1 MSSNLKTANF
11 DSAVLTYKIVSDSSL
26 TGAAIVDVTQE
37 SGTLYYFTVNAL
49 TGIANNSSV
58 KFTSTTGEVVV
69 GTTEP
74 DLVMYLAQGTELKV
88 HIPSGVAYTALSV
101 WMVDS
106 ADDNGTAQTTSGNS
120 ASVKIT
126 MVTS

>member
-11 DSAVLTYKIVSDSSL
+11 DSSVLRYKLVSDSSL

-37 SGTLYYFTVNAL
+37 SGTLYYVTLNAL
-49 TGIANNSSV
+49 TGINNNYYV
-58 KFTSTTGEVVV
+58 KFKFTTGEVVV

-74 DLVMYLAQGTELKV
+74 DLVLYLAQDTELKL
-88 HIPSGVAYTALSV
+88 HMPAGVAYTALSV

-120 ASVKIT
+120 ASVTLT